1 MRRIKTG
8 LVLATALVM
17 GLSLFGCGSKKTE
30 ENVTTTE
37 AKAEVDVSQ
46 ADMMKSA
53 TAVDETYHEE
63 YIMILQASGTPTE
76 RKSTEDR
83 SL

>member
-30 ENVTTTE
+30 ENVTTTD

-53 TAVDETYHEE
+53 TAVD
-63 YIMILQASGTPTE
+63 
-76 RKSTEDR
+76 
-83 SL
+83 

>member
-37 AKAEVDVSQ
+37 AKAEVDDIWISDLSKYFQ
-46 ADMMKSA
+46 SA
-53 TAVDETYHEE
+53 TLKLLTFL
-63 YIMILQASGTPTE
+63 IKRLKILV
-76 RKSTEDR
+76 
-83 SL
+83 

>member
-37 AKAEVDVSQ
+37 AKA
-46 ADMMKSA
+46 
-53 TAVDETYHEE
+53 
-63 YIMILQASGTPTE
+63 
-76 RKSTEDR
+76 
-83 SL
+83 